1 MKGRIELY
9 YDMPHLEAYLKASGA
24 NYDGSI
30 LKDVLDEFIKE
41 AVLHHIEENK
51 FTIMGTLNNFLENKE
66 LFIGS
71 RELFRR
77 LPKATED
84 IFFDTDKDTLVEC
97 SDYLVEKERPLL
109 LDWQTTGKH
118 NEQKV
123 FRTTADVCF
132 EKEQEIAEQDNEK
145 DCPIIFLDFDG
156 VLNTEKYYCE
166 LKSKG
171 LPSNDKYGQLFDP
184 EAVANLRKII
194 DATDA
199 RIVVSSS
206 WRYMG
211 LNVLQRM
218 WYDRDLPG
226 RIVDITPLHL
236 LDDKLRDT
244 DLTQVD
250 MLSLCRG
257 NEIKWYFDEVLDAN
271 SNSRRFVIFDD
282 LKEVLPEL
290 QDHFVRIDPIVGIT
304 EGDVERAVEIMKKN
318 IMQITKISK
327 IL

>member
-66 LFIGS
+66 LFSGS

-84 IFFDTDKDTLVEC
+84 IFFDTDKDTLLEC

-132 EKEQEIAEQDNEK
+132 EKEQEIAAQDNEK
-145 DCPIIFLDFDG
+145 DYPIIFLDFDG

-171 LPSNDKYGQLFDP
+171 LPSDDKYGQLFDP

-250 MLSLCRG
+250 VLSLCRG

-304 EGDVERAVEIMKKN
+304 EGDVERAIVVINRQK
-318 IMQITKISK
+318 
-327 IL
+327 

>member
-9 YDMPHLEAYLKASGA
+9 YDMPHLEAYLKVSGA

-77 LPKATED
+77 LPKVSED
-84 IFFDTDKDTLVEC
+84 IFFDTDKDTLLEC
-97 SDYLVEKERPLL
+97 SDYIVEKERPLL

-132 EKEQEIAEQDNEK
+132 EKEQEIAAQDEEN
-145 DCPIIFLDFDG
+145 DYPIIFLDFDG

-171 LPSNDKYGQLFDP
+171 LPSDDKYGQLFDP

-226 RIVDITPLHL
+226 RIVDITPMHL

-304 EGDVERAVEIMKKN
+304 EGDVERAVEI
-318 IMQITKISK
+318 
-327 IL
+327 ILADVT

>member
-51 FTIMGTLNNFLENKE
+51 FTIKGTLNNFLENKE
-66 LFIGS
+66 LFNGS

-77 LPKATED
+77 LPKVAED
-84 IFFDTDKDTLVEC
+84 IFFDTDKDTLQEC
-97 SDYLVEKERPLL
+97 SDYLVEKERPSLL
-109 LDWQTTGKH
+109 AWQATGKH
-118 NEQKV
+118 GGQKT

-132 EKEQEIAEQDNEK
+132 EKEQEAAAQDDEN
-145 DCPIIFLDFDG
+145 DYPIIFLDFDG

-171 LPSNDKYGQLFDP
+171 LPSDDKYGQLFDP

-194 DATDA
+194 DATEA

-236 LDDKLRDT
+236 LDDKLRES
-244 DLTQVD
+244 DLNQVD

-271 SNSRRFVIFDD
+271 RNSRRFVIFDD

-304 EGDVERAVEIMKKN
+304 EKDVERAVEIMN
-318 IMQITKISK
+318 A
-327 IL
+327 

>member
-66 LFIGS
+66 LFSES

-84 IFFDTDKDTLVEC
+84 IFFDTDKDTLQEC
-97 SDYLVEKERPLL
+97 SDYLVEKERPSLL
-109 LDWQTTGKH
+109 AWQATGKH
-118 NEQKV
+118 GERKT

-132 EKEQEIAEQDNEK
+132 EKEQEATVQDDES
-145 DCPIIFLDFDG
+145 DYPIIFLDFDG

-184 EAVANLRKII
+184 ESVANLRKII
-194 DATDA
+194 DATGA

-244 DLTQVD
+244 DLNQVD
-250 MLSLCRG
+250 VLSLCRG

-282 LKEVLPEL
+282 LKDVLPEL
-290 QDHFVRIDPIVGIT
+290 QKHFIRIDPIVGIT
-304 EGDVERAVEIMKKN
+304 EEDVERAIEVIN
-318 IMQITKISK
+318 R
-327 IL
+327 

>member
-77 LPKATED
+77 LPKVSED
-84 IFFDTDKDTLVEC
+84 IFFDTDKDTLLEC
-97 SDYLVEKERPLL
+97 SDYLVEKERPSLL
-109 LDWQTTGKH
+109 AWQATGKH
-118 NEQKV
+118 GEQKI

-132 EKEQEIAEQDNEK
+132 EKEQEIAAQDDKK
-145 DCPIIFLDFDG
+145 DYPIIFLDFDG
-156 VLNTEKYYCE
+156 ALNTEKYYCE

-236 LDDKLRDT
+236 LDDKLCDT

-257 NEIKWYFDEVLDAN
+257 NEIKWYFDEVLDAD
-271 SNSRRFVIFDD
+271 SDSRRFVIFDD
-282 LKEVLPEL
+282 LKDVLPEL
-290 QDHFVRIDPIVGIT
+290 QDHLIRIDPIVGIT
-304 EGDVERAVEIMKKN
+304 EGDVERAVEIMN
-318 IMQITKISK
+318 A
-327 IL
+327 

>member
-84 IFFDTDKDTLVEC
+84 IFFDTDKDTLLEC

-132 EKEQEIAEQDNEK
+132 EKEQEIAAQDNEK

-171 LPSNDKYGQLFDP
+171 LPSDDKYGQLFDP

-236 LDDKLRDT
+236 LDDKLCDT

-290 QDHFVRIDPIVGIT
+290 QDHFIRIDPIVGIT
-304 EGDVERAVEIMKKN
+304 EEDVERAVEIMN
-318 IMQITKISK
+318 A
-327 IL
+327 

>member
-1 MKGRIELY
+1 M
-9 YDMPHLEAYLKASGA
+9 
-24 NYDGSI
+24 
-30 LKDVLDEFIKE
+30 
-41 AVLHHIEENK
+41 
-51 FTIMGTLNNFLENKE
+51 
-66 LFIGS
+66 
-71 RELFRR
+71 LFR
-77 LPKATED
+77 
-84 IFFDTDKDTLVEC
+84 
-97 SDYLVEKERPLL
+97 S
-109 LDWQTTGKH
+109 
-118 NEQKV
+118 
-123 FRTTADVCF
+123 
-132 EKEQEIAEQDNEK
+132 
-145 DCPIIFLDFDG
+145 DFDG

-171 LPSNDKYGQLFDP
+171 LPSDDKYGQLFDP

-236 LDDKLRDT
+236 LDDKLCDT
-244 DLTQVD
+244 DLNQVD

-271 SNSRRFVIFDD
+271 SNSRRFIIFDD
-282 LKEVLPEL
+282 LKDVLPEL

-304 EGDVERAVEIMKKN
+304 EKDVGRAVEIMKKYYAN
-318 IMQITKISK
+318 H
-327 IL
+327 

>member
-66 LFIGS
+66 LFSGS

-77 LPKATED
+77 LPKVSED
-84 IFFDTDKDTLVEC
+84 IFFDTDKDTLQEC
-97 SDYLVEKERPLL
+97 SDYLTDKEQPSL
-109 LDWQTTGKH
+109 LDWQATGKH
-118 NEQKV
+118 EERKA
-123 FRTTADVCF
+123 FRTTADICF
-132 EKEQEIAEQDNEK
+132 EKEQEIAAQDEEN
-145 DCPIIFLDFDG
+145 DYPIIFLDFDG

-171 LPSNDKYGQLFDP
+171 LPSDDKYGQLFDS

-236 LDDKLRDT
+236 LDDKLCDT
-244 DLTQVD
+244 DLNQVD
-250 MLSLCRG
+250 VLSLCRG

-290 QDHFVRIDPIVGIT
+290 QDHFIRIDPVVGIT
-304 EGDVERAVEIMKKN
+304 EGDVERAIEFIN
-318 IMQITKISK
+318 R
-327 IL
+327 

>member
-84 IFFDTDKDTLVEC
+84 IFFDTDEDTLLEC

-132 EKEQEIAEQDNEK
+132 EKEQEIAAQDNEK

-171 LPSNDKYGQLFDP
+171 LPSDDKYGQLFDP

-194 DATDA
+194 DATGA

-250 MLSLCRG
+250 ILSLCRG

-282 LKEVLPEL
+282 LKDVLPEL
-290 QDHFVRIDPIVGIT
+290 QDHFVRIDPVVGIT
-304 EGDVERAVEIMKKN
+304 EGDVEKAVEIIN
-318 IMQITKISK
+318 WQV
-327 IL
+327 

>member
-1 MKGRIELY
+1 MKGTIELY

-24 NYDGSI
+24 NYNESR
-30 LKDVLDEFIKE
+30 LKGVLDGFMKE
-41 AVLHHIEENK
+41 AVLHHVEENK
-51 FTIMGTLNNFLENKE
+51 FTIMGTLNNFLENRE
-66 LFIGS
+66 LFSGS

-77 LPKATED
+77 LPKISED
-84 IFFDTDKDTLVEC
+84 IFFDTDKDTLLEC
-97 SDYLVEKERPLL
+97 SDYLVETERSSLL
-109 LDWQTTGKH
+109 AWQTTGKH
-118 NEQKV
+118 VKRKTL
-123 FRTTADVCF
+123 RTTADVCF
-132 EKEQEIAEQDNEK
+132 ENEQEVAAQDDEN
-145 DCPIIFLDFDG
+145 DYPIIFLDFDG

-166 LKSKG
+166 LKNKE

-184 EAVANLRKII
+184 KAVANLRKII
-194 DATDA
+194 DATEA

-244 DLTQVD
+244 DLNQVD
-250 MLSLCRG
+250 VLSLCRG

-304 EGDVERAVEIMKKN
+304 EGDVERAIEFIN
-318 IMQITKISK
+318 R
-327 IL
+327 

>member
-84 IFFDTDKDTLVEC
+84 IFFDTDKDTLLEC
-97 SDYLVEKERPLL
+97 SDYLIEKERPLL

-118 NEQKV
+118 EERKV

-132 EKEQEIAEQDNEK
+132 EKEQEIAAQDEEN
-145 DCPIIFLDFDG
+145 DYPIIFLDFDG

-171 LPSNDKYGQLFDP
+171 LPCDDKYGQLFDP

-194 DATDA
+194 DATGA

-236 LDDKLRDT
+236 LDDKLCDT

-304 EGDVERAVEIMKKN
+304 EEDVEKTIVVINRQK
-318 IMQITKISK
+318 
-327 IL
+327 

>member
-84 IFFDTDKDTLVEC
+84 IFFDTDEDTLLEC

-132 EKEQEIAEQDNEK
+132 EKEQEIAAQDNEK

-171 LPSNDKYGQLFDP
+171 LPSDDKYGQLFDP

-194 DATDA
+194 DATGA

-250 MLSLCRG
+250 ILSLCRG

-282 LKEVLPEL
+282 LKDVLPEL

-304 EGDVERAVEIMKKN
+304 EGDVEKAIVVINRQK
-318 IMQITKISK
+318 
-327 IL
+327 

>member
-84 IFFDTDKDTLVEC
+84 IFFDTDKDTLLEC

-132 EKEQEIAEQDNEK
+132 EKEQEIAAQDNEK

-171 LPSNDKYGQLFDP
+171 LPSDDKYGQLFDP

-257 NEIKWYFDEVLDAN
+257 NEIKWYFDEVIDAN
-271 SNSRRFVIFDD
+271 SDSRRFVIFDD

-304 EGDVERAVEIMKKN
+304 EMDVERAIEVVN
-318 IMQITKISK
+318 R
-327 IL
+327 

>member
-66 LFIGS
+66 LFSGS
-71 RELFRR
+71 REVFRR
-77 LPKATED
+77 LPKVSED
-84 IFFDTDKDTLVEC
+84 IFFDTDKDTLLEC

-132 EKEQEIAEQDNEK
+132 EKEQEIAAQDNEK

-171 LPSNDKYGQLFDP
+171 LPSDDKYGQLFDP

-257 NEIKWYFDEVLDAN
+257 NEIKWYFNEVLDVDCD
-271 SNSRRFVIFDD
+271 SHRFVIFDD
-282 LKEVLPEL
+282 LKDVLPEL

-304 EGDVERAVEIMKKN
+304 EKDVERAIEVVN
-318 IMQITKISK
+318 R
-327 IL
+327 

>member
-84 IFFDTDKDTLVEC
+84 IFFDTDEDTLLEC

-132 EKEQEIAEQDNEK
+132 EKEQEIAAQDNEK

-171 LPSNDKYGQLFDP
+171 LPSDDKYGQLFDP

-199 RIVVSSS
+199 RIAVSSS

-250 MLSLCRG
+250 ILSLCRG

-282 LKEVLPEL
+282 LKDVLPEL
-290 QDHFVRIDPIVGIT
+290 QDHFVRIDPVVGIT
-304 EGDVERAVEIMKKN
+304 EGDVEKAIVVINRQK
-318 IMQITKISK
+318 
-327 IL
+327 

>member
-66 LFIGS
+66 LFSGS

-77 LPKATED
+77 LPKVAED
-84 IFFDTDKDTLVEC
+84 IFFDTDKDTLLEC
-97 SDYLVEKERPLL
+97 SDYLVEKEFPLL

-118 NEQKV
+118 GEQKI

-132 EKEQEIAEQDNEK
+132 EKEQEAAAQDDEN
-145 DCPIIFLDFDG
+145 DYPIIFLDFDG

-171 LPSNDKYGQLFDP
+171 LPSDDKYGQLFDP

-194 DATDA
+194 DATEA

-257 NEIKWYFDEVLDAN
+257 NEIKWYFDEVIDAD
-271 SNSRRFVIFDD
+271 SDSRRFVIFDD
-282 LKEVLPEL
+282 LKDVLPEL
-290 QDHFVRIDPIVGIT
+290 QDHFIRIDPIIGIT
-304 EGDVERAVEIMKKN
+304 EKDAEKAIEVINR
-318 IMQITKISK
+318 
-327 IL
+327 

>member
-1 MKGRIELY
+1 MQ
-9 YDMPHLEAYLKASGA
+9 
-24 NYDGSI
+24 
-30 LKDVLDEFIKE
+30 
-41 AVLHHIEENK
+41 
-51 FTIMGTLNNFLENKE
+51 
-66 LFIGS
+66 
-71 RELFRR
+71 
-77 LPKATED
+77 
-84 IFFDTDKDTLVEC
+84 EC
-97 SDYLVEKERPLL
+97 SDYLVEKERPSL
-109 LDWQTTGKH
+109 LDWQATGKH
-118 NEQKV
+118 GEQKI

-132 EKEQEIAEQDNEK
+132 EKEQEAAVQADENDY
-145 DCPIIFLDFDG
+145 PIIFLDFDD

-194 DATDA
+194 DATGA

-226 RIVDITPLHL
+226 RILDITPLHL

-250 MLSLCRG
+250 VLSLCRG

-282 LKEVLPEL
+282 LKDVLPEL

-304 EGDVERAVEIMKKN
+304 EEDVERAIEIMN
-318 IMQITKISK
+318 C
-327 IL
+327 

>member
-66 LFIGS
+66 FFIGS
-71 RELFRR
+71 RELFRW

-84 IFFDTDKDTLVEC
+84 IFFDTDKDTLQEC
-97 SDYLVEKERPLL
+97 SDYLVEKERPSL
-109 LDWQTTGKH
+109 LDWQATGKH
-118 NEQKV
+118 GERKD

-132 EKEQEIAEQDNEK
+132 EKEQEIAAQDDEN
-145 DCPIIFLDFDG
+145 DYPIIFLDFDG

-166 LKSKG
+166 LKSNG
-171 LPSNDKYGQLFDP
+171 LPSDDKYGQLFDP

-199 RIVVSSS
+199 CIVVSSS

-244 DLTQVD
+244 DLNQVD
-250 MLSLCRG
+250 VLSLCRG

-282 LKEVLPEL
+282 LKDVLPEL
-290 QDHFVRIDPIVGIT
+290 QDHFVRIDPVVGIT
-304 EGDVERAVEIMKKN
+304 EGDVEWAIEFINR
-318 IMQITKISK
+318 
-327 IL
+327 

>member
-77 LPKATED
+77 LPKVSED
-84 IFFDTDKDTLVEC
+84 IFFDTDKDTLQEC
-97 SDYLVEKERPLL
+97 SDYLVEKERPSL
-109 LDWQTTGKH
+109 LDWQATGKH
-118 NEQKV
+118 GERKA

-132 EKEQEIAEQDNEK
+132 EKEQEIAAQDDEN
-145 DCPIIFLDFDG
+145 DYPIIFLDFDG

-171 LPSNDKYGQLFDP
+171 LPSDDKYGQLFDS

-194 DATDA
+194 EATDA

-206 WRYMG
+206 WHYMG

-236 LDDKLRDT
+236 LDDKLCDT
-244 DLTQVD
+244 DLNQVD
-250 MLSLCRG
+250 VLSLCRG

-304 EGDVERAVEIMKKN
+304 EGDVERAVEIMN
-318 IMQITKISK
+318 A
-327 IL
+327 

>member
-123 FRTTADVCF
+123 FRTTVDVCF
-132 EKEQEIAEQDNEK
+132 EKEQEIAAQDNEK

-171 LPSNDKYGQLFDP
+171 LPSDDKYGQLFDP

-236 LDDKLRDT
+236 LDDKLCDT

-290 QDHFVRIDPIVGIT
+290 QDHFIRIDPIVGIT
-304 EGDVERAVEIMKKN
+304 EEDVERAVEIMN
-318 IMQITKISK
+318 C
-327 IL
+327 

>member
-84 IFFDTDKDTLVEC
+84 IFFDTDEDTLLEC

-132 EKEQEIAEQDNEK
+132 EKEQEIAAQDNEK

-166 LKSKG
+166 LKSKD
-171 LPSNDKYGQLFDP
+171 LPSDDKYGQLFDP

-236 LDDKLRDT
+236 LDDKLCDT
-244 DLTQVD
+244 DLTQVV

-304 EGDVERAVEIMKKN
+304 EGDVEKAIVVINRQK
-318 IMQITKISK
+318 
-327 IL
+327 

>member
-1 MKGRIELY
+1 MKGTIELY
-9 YDMPHLEAYLKASGA
+9 YEMPHLEAYLKASGA
-24 NYDGSI
+24 NYDESR

-84 IFFDTDKDTLVEC
+84 IFFDTDKDTLLEC

-132 EKEQEIAEQDNEK
+132 EKEQEIAAQDNEK

-171 LPSNDKYGQLFDP
+171 LPSDDKYGQLFDP
-184 EAVANLRKII
+184 EAVSNLRKII
-194 DATDA
+194 DVTGA

-271 SNSRRFVIFDD
+271 SDSRRFVIFDD

-290 QDHFVRIDPIVGIT
+290 QDHFIRIDPIIGIT
-304 EGDVERAVEIMKKN
+304 EKDVERAIEVIN
-318 IMQITKISK
+318 R
-327 IL
+327 

>member
-30 LKDVLDEFIKE
+30 LKDVLHEFIKE

-66 LFIGS
+66 LFSGS
-71 RELFRR
+71 REVFRR

-84 IFFDTDKDTLVEC
+84 IFFDTDKDTLLEC

-118 NEQKV
+118 EERKA
-123 FRTTADVCF
+123 FRTTADICF
-132 EKEQEIAEQDNEK
+132 EKEQEIAAQDDEN
-145 DCPIIFLDFDG
+145 DYPIIFLDFDG

-171 LPSNDKYGQLFDP
+171 LPSDDKYGQLFDP

-194 DATDA
+194 DATEA

-290 QDHFVRIDPIVGIT
+290 QDHFIRIDPIVGIT
-304 EGDVERAVEIMKKN
+304 EVDVERAIEFIN
-318 IMQITKISK
+318 R
-327 IL
+327 

>member
-1 MKGRIELY
+1 MKGTIELY
-9 YDMPHLEAYLKASGA
+9 YDLPHWEAYLDAYGA
-24 NYDGSI
+24 KINENQ
-30 LKDVLDEFIKE
+30 LKEVVENFLKE

-66 LFIGS
+66 LFSGS

-77 LPKATED
+77 LPKVSED
-84 IFFDTDKDTLVEC
+84 IFFDTDKDTLQEC
-97 SDYLVEKERPLL
+97 SDYLVEKERPSLL
-109 LDWQTTGKH
+109 TWQATGKH
-118 NEQKV
+118 GERKA

-132 EKEQEIAEQDNEK
+132 EKEQEIAAQYDENDY
-145 DCPIIFLDFDG
+145 PIIFLDFDG

-166 LKSKG
+166 LKGKG
-171 LPSNDKYGQLFDP
+171 LPSEDKYGQLFDP

-236 LDDKLRDT
+236 LDDKLCDT

-257 NEIKWYFDEVLDAN
+257 NEIKWYFNEVLEAN
-271 SNSRRFVIFDD
+271 SDSHRFVIFDD

-304 EGDVERAVEIMKKN
+304 DKDVENAIEVINGKK
-318 IMQITKISK
+318 
-327 IL
+327 

>member
-1 MKGRIELY
+1 
-9 YDMPHLEAYLKASGA
+9 
-24 NYDGSI
+24 
-30 LKDVLDEFIKE
+30 E

-77 LPKATED
+77 LPKVAED
-84 IFFDTDKDTLVEC
+84 IFFDTDKDTLQEC
-97 SDYLVEKERPLL
+97 SDYLVEKERPSLL
-109 LDWQTTGKH
+109 AWQATGKH
-118 NEQKV
+118 GGRKT
-123 FRTTADVCF
+123 FRTTVDVCF
-132 EKEQEIAEQDNEK
+132 ENEQEIAAQDDENGY
-145 DCPIIFLDFDG
+145 PIIFLDFDG

-166 LKSKG
+166 LKGKG
-171 LPSNDKYGQLFDP
+171 LPSEDKYGQLFDP

-244 DLTQVD
+244 DLNQVD
-250 MLSLCRG
+250 VLSLCRG

-271 SNSRRFVIFDD
+271 SGSCRFVIFDD

-304 EGDVERAVEIMKKN
+304 EEDVEKAVEIMKKYYAN
-318 IMQITKISK
+318 H
-327 IL
+327 

>member
-84 IFFDTDKDTLVEC
+84 IFFDTDKDTLLEC

-132 EKEQEIAEQDNEK
+132 EKEQEIAAQDNEK

-171 LPSNDKYGQLFDP
+171 LPSDDKYGQLFDP

-194 DATDA
+194 DATGA

-236 LDDKLRDT
+236 LDDKLCDT

-271 SNSRRFVIFDD
+271 SDSRRFVIFDD

-304 EGDVERAVEIMKKN
+304 EGDVERAIEIMKKYYAN
-318 IMQITKISK
+318 H
-327 IL
+327 

>member
-84 IFFDTDKDTLVEC
+84 IFFDTDKDTLLEC

-132 EKEQEIAEQDNEK
+132 EKEQEIAAQDNEK

-171 LPSNDKYGQLFDP
+171 LPSDDKYGQLFDP

-282 LKEVLPEL
+282 LKDVLPEL

-304 EGDVERAVEIMKKN
+304 EGDVGRAVEI
-318 IMQITKISK
+318 
-327 IL
+327 ILADVT

>member
-71 RELFRR
+71 CELFRR

-84 IFFDTDKDTLVEC
+84 IFFDTDKDTLLEC
-97 SDYLVEKERPLL
+97 SDYLVEKEQPSL
-109 LDWQTTGKH
+109 LDWQATGKH
-118 NEQKV
+118 EERKA
-123 FRTTADVCF
+123 FRTTADICF
-132 EKEQEIAEQDNEK
+132 EKEQEIAAQDEEN
-145 DCPIIFLDFDG
+145 DYPIIFLDFDG

-244 DLTQVD
+244 DLNQVD
-250 MLSLCRG
+250 VLSLCRG
-257 NEIKWYFDEVLDAN
+257 NEIKWYFNEVLDAN

-282 LKEVLPEL
+282 LKDVLPEL
-290 QDHFVRIDPIVGIT
+290 QDHFVRIDPVVGIT
-304 EGDVERAVEIMKKN
+304 EGDVERAIEFIN
-318 IMQITKISK
+318 R
-327 IL
+327 

>member
-1 MKGRIELY
+1 MKGTIELY
-9 YDMPHLEAYLKASGA
+9 YEMPHLEAYLKASGT
-24 NYDGSI
+24 NYDESR
-30 LKDVLDEFIKE
+30 LEDVLGEFIKE

-51 FTIMGTLNNFLENKE
+51 FSIMGTLNNFLENKE
-66 LFIGS
+66 LFSGS

-77 LPKATED
+77 LPKVSED
-84 IFFDTDKDTLVEC
+84 IFFDTDKDTLQEC
-97 SDYLVEKERPLL
+97 SDYLVENERQSLMA
-109 LDWQTTGKH
+109 WQTTGKAG
-118 NEQKV
+118 ERKI

-132 EKEQEIAEQDNEK
+132 EKEQEIATQDDKN
-145 DCPIIFLDFDG
+145 DYPIIFLDFDG

-194 DATDA
+194 DATGA

-244 DLTQVD
+244 DLTQLDV
-250 MLSLCRG
+250 LSLCRG
-257 NEIKWYFDEVLDAN
+257 NEIKWYFNEVLDVN
-271 SNSRRFVIFDD
+271 SDSRRFVIFDD

-290 QDHFVRIDPIVGIT
+290 QDHFIRIDPIAGIT
-304 EGDVERAVEIMKKN
+304 EEDVERAIEIIN
-318 IMQITKISK
+318 
-327 IL
+327 

>member
-9 YDMPHLEAYLKASGA
+9 YDMSHLEAYLKASGA
-24 NYDGSI
+24 NYDGSR

-66 LFIGS
+66 LFSGS

-84 IFFDTDKDTLVEC
+84 IFFDTDKDTLLEC

-132 EKEQEIAEQDNEK
+132 EKEQEIAAQDNEK
-145 DCPIIFLDFDG
+145 DYPIIFLDFDG

-171 LPSNDKYGQLFDP
+171 LPSDDKYGQLFDP

-250 MLSLCRG
+250 VLSLCRG

-304 EGDVERAVEIMKKN
+304 EKDVGRAVEIIN
-318 IMQITKISK
+318 C
-327 IL
+327 

>member
-9 YDMPHLEAYLKASGA
+9 YDMPHLEAYLEASGA

-41 AVLHHIEENK
+41 AILHHIEENK

-77 LPKATED
+77 LPKVSED
-84 IFFDTDKDTLVEC
+84 IFFDTDKDTLLEC

-132 EKEQEIAEQDNEK
+132 EKEQEIAAQDEEN
-145 DCPIIFLDFDG
+145 DYPIIFLDFDG

-250 MLSLCRG
+250 VLSLCRG

-271 SNSRRFVIFDD
+271 SDSRRFVIFDD

-304 EGDVERAVEIMKKN
+304 EGDVERAIVVINRQK
-318 IMQITKISK
+318 
-327 IL
+327 

>member
-77 LPKATED
+77 LPKVSED
-84 IFFDTDKDTLVEC
+84 IFFDTDKDTLLEC

-123 FRTTADVCF
+123 FRTTVDVCF
-132 EKEQEIAEQDNEK
+132 EKEQEIAAQDNEK

-171 LPSNDKYGQLFDP
+171 LPSDDKYGQLFDP

-194 DATDA
+194 DATGA

-236 LDDKLRDT
+236 LDDKLCDT

-304 EGDVERAVEIMKKN
+304 EGDVERAVEIIN
-318 IMQITKISK
+318 C
-327 IL
+327 

>member
-1 MKGRIELY
+1 
-9 YDMPHLEAYLKASGA
+9 
-24 NYDGSI
+24 
-30 LKDVLDEFIKE
+30 
-41 AVLHHIEENK
+41 
-51 FTIMGTLNNFLENKE
+51 MGTLNNFLENKE
-66 LFIGS
+66 LFSGS

-77 LPKATED
+77 LPKVSED
-84 IFFDTDKDTLVEC
+84 IFFDTDKDTLQEC
-97 SDYLVEKERPLL
+97 SDYLVENERQSLMA
-109 LDWQTTGKH
+109 WQTTGKAG
-118 NEQKV
+118 ERKI

-132 EKEQEIAEQDNEK
+132 EKEQEIATQDDKN
-145 DCPIIFLDFDG
+145 DYPIIFLDFDG

-194 DATDA
+194 DATGA

-244 DLTQVD
+244 DLTQLDV
-250 MLSLCRG
+250 LSLCRG

-271 SNSRRFVIFDD
+271 SDSHRFVIFDD

-290 QDHFVRIDPIVGIT
+290 QDHFIRIDPIVGIT
-304 EGDVERAVEIMKKN
+304 EKDVERAIEVVN
-318 IMQITKISK
+318 R
-327 IL
+327 